1 MRTRIRILAPLALVV
16 VATAACGSSGSSGT
30 GGGSSS
36 SAAGGSTAAAGG
48 KACAPVAG
56 DQLVVLK
63 DDKALQSADNVLP
76 AVNAKANTKNPA
88 LMPALEA
95 VAAKI
100 TTDDLVN
107 LNNAVDVQRKSV
119 ADAASGW
126 VAAHDVTGGLAKGSG
141 KIVVGSP
148 GFTEGKV
155 LGAIFADVL
164 KKVGFDASAREVGSR
179 DLYLKALIAGSEIQV
194 VPEYLSTVT
203 EAINKLPQVN
213 GPSATPVASGD
224 VQATFTALKPLAAKV
239 GLVFGTPS
247 AAADENAFA
256 VTQALADKLKVTTL
270 SELAA
275 ACSDGSLVLG
285 GPTECPTRPFCQPG
299 LEKTYS
305 LKFAS
310 FKGLD
315 AGGPLTKAAIAK
327 GTVSIGL
334 VFSSDGSLAKK

>member
-1 MRTRIRILAPLALVV
+1 MRTHIRILAPLALVV

-30 GGGSSS
+30 GGSS
-36 SAAGGSTAAAGG
+36 SAAGGSTAAAAG

-63 DDKALQSADNVLP
+63 DDKQLQSADNVLP
-76 AVNAKANTKNPA
+76 AVNAQANTKNPA

-119 ADAASGW
+119 DDAASGW
-126 VAAHDVTGGLAKGSG
+126 LAAHDVTTGLAKGSG

-155 LGAIFADVL
+155 LGTIFADVL

-179 DLYLKALIAGSEIQV
+179 DLYLKSLITGSEIQV

-203 EAINKLPQVN
+203 EALNKQVN
-213 GPSATPVASGD
+213 GPSAAPVASGD
-224 VQATFTALKPLAAKV
+224 VQATYAALQPLASKV
-239 GLVFGTPS
+239 GLAFGKPS
-247 AAADENAFA
+247 EAADENAFA
-256 VTQALADKLKVTTL
+256 VTQKLADKLKVTTL
-270 SELAA
+270 SELAD
-275 ACSDGSLVLG
+275 ACKDGSLVLG
-285 GPTECPTRPFCQPG
+285 GPPECPTRPFCEPG
-299 LEKTYS
+299 LEKSYD

-310 FKGLD
+310 FKSLD
-315 AGGPLTKAAIAK
+315 AGGPLTKAAITK

-334 VFSSDGSLAKK
+334 VFSSDGALAPKNG

>member
-1 MRTRIRILAPLALVV
+1 MRTRIRIVAPLALA
-16 VATAACGSSGSSGT
+16 VAVTAACGSSGSSGT
-30 GGGSSS
+30 GGSSS
-36 SAAGGSTAAAGG
+36 SSSGGSTAAAGN
-48 KACAPVAG
+48 ACAPVAG

-63 DDKALQSADNVLP
+63 DDKNLQSADNVLP
-76 AVNAKANTKNPA
+76 AVNSSANTKNPA

-119 ADAASGW
+119 DDAAAGW

-179 DLYLKALIAGSEIQV
+179 DLYLKALISGSEIQA
-194 VPEYLSTVT
+194 VPEYLSTVS
-203 EAINKLPQVN
+203 EAINKQAN

-224 VQATFTALKPLAAKV
+224 VQATYTALQPLAAKV
-239 GLVFGTPS
+239 GLAFGKPS
-247 AAADENAFA
+247 QAADQNAFA
-256 VTQALADKLKVTTL
+256 VTQTLADKLKVTTL
-270 SELAA
+270 SELAS
-275 ACSDGSLVLG
+275 ACKDGSLVLG
-285 GPTECPTRPFCQPG
+285 GPVECPTRPFCQPG

-315 AGGPLTKAAIAK
+315 AGGPLTKAAISK

-334 VFSSDGSLAKK
+334 VFSSDGALAKK

>member
-1 MRTRIRILAPLALVV
+1 MRTRIAVLAPLALAMVV
-16 VATAACGSSGSSGT
+16 TAACGSSGSSGT
-30 GGGSSS
+30 GGSSS
-36 SAAGGSTAAAGG
+36 SSSGASTAAAAG

-63 DDKALQSADNVLP
+63 DDKNLQSADNVLP
-76 AVNAKANTKNPA
+76 AVNAAASKKNPA
-88 LMPALEA
+88 LLPALEA

-119 ADAASGW
+119 DDAASGW

-141 KIVVGSP
+141 TIVVGSP

-155 LGAIFADVL
+155 LGTIFADVL
-164 KKVGFDASAREVGSR
+164 KKVGFNASAREVGSR
-179 DLYLKALIAGSEIQV
+179 DLYLKALITGSQIQV

-203 EAINKLPQVN
+203 EAINKNVN
-213 GPSATPVASGD
+213 GASATTVASGD
-224 VQATFTALKPLAAKV
+224 VQATFTALQPLAAKV
-239 GLVFGTPS
+239 GLVFGKPS
-247 AAADENAFA
+247 EAADQNAFA
-256 VTQALADKLKVTTL
+256 VTQTLADKLKVTTL
-270 SELAA
+270 TELAT
-275 ACSDGSLVLG
+275 ACADGSLVLG

-299 LEKTYS
+299 LTKTYN

-310 FKGLD
+310 FKGLV
-315 AGGPLTKAAIAK
+315 AGGPLTKAALTK

>member
-1 MRTRIRILAPLALVV
+1 MRTRIRILAPLALTVV
-16 VATAACGSSGSSGT
+16 VTAACGSSGSSGT
-30 GGGSSS
+30 SSS
-36 SAAGGSTAAAGG
+36 SSSTGGTTAAAAG

-56 DQLVVLK
+56 DQLVVLQ
-63 DDKALQSADNVLP
+63 DDKHLQSADNVLP
-76 AVNAKANTKNPA
+76 AVNAAAGTKNPA

-95 VAAKI
+95 IAAKI

-107 LNNAVDVQRKSV
+107 LNAAVDVQRKTV
-119 ADAASGW
+119 DAAASGW

-141 KIVVGSP
+141 KIVVGAP
-148 GFTEGKV
+148 GFTEGKI

-179 DLYLKALIAGSEIQV
+179 DLYLKALISGSEIQA

-203 EAINKLPQVN
+203 EAINKKVN
-213 GPSATPVASGD
+213 GPNAATVASGD
-224 VQATFTALKPLAAKV
+224 VQATYTALKPLAAKV
-239 GLVFGTPS
+239 GLAFGTPS
-247 AAADENAFA
+247 QAIDENAFA

-270 SELAA
+270 TELAD
-275 ACSDGSLVLG
+275 ACKDGSLVLG

-310 FKGLD
+310 FKGLGE
-315 AGGPLTKAAIAK
+315 AGGALTKTAIK
-327 GTVSIGL
+327 QGTVSIGL

>member
-36 SAAGGSTAAAGG
+36 SAAGGSTAAAAG
-48 KACAPVAG
+48 KTCAPVAG

-63 DDKALQSADNVLP
+63 DDKSLQSADNVLP
-76 AVNAKANTKNPA
+76 AVNAQANTKNPA

-119 ADAASGW
+119 DDVASGW
-126 VAAHDVTGGLAKGSG
+126 VASHDVTSGLAKGSG
-141 KIVVGSP
+141 TIVVGSP

-155 LGAIFADVL
+155 LGTIFADVL

-179 DLYLKALIAGSEIQV
+179 DLYLKSLITGSEIQV

-203 EAINKLPQVN
+203 EALNKQVN
-213 GPSATPVASGD
+213 GPSAAPVASGD
-224 VQATFTALKPLAAKV
+224 VQATYAALQPLASKV
-239 GLVFGTPS
+239 GLAFGKPS
-247 AAADENAFA
+247 EAADENAFA
-256 VTQALADKLKVTTL
+256 VTQKLADKLKVTTL
-270 SELAA
+270 SELAD
-275 ACSDGSLVLG
+275 ACKDGSLVLG
-285 GPTECPTRPFCQPG
+285 GPPECPTRPFCEPG
-299 LEKTYS
+299 MEKSYD

-310 FKGLD
+310 FKSLD
-315 AGGPLTKAAIAK
+315 AGGPLTKAAITK

>member
-1 MRTRIRILAPLALVV
+1 MRTRIRILAPLALAMVV
-16 VATAACGSSGSSGT
+16 TAACGSSGSSGT
-30 GGGSSS
+30 SSSGSSS
-36 SAAGGSTAAAGG
+36 ASGGSAAAAG

-63 DDKALQSADNVLP
+63 DDKNLQSADNVLP
-76 AVNAKANTKNPA
+76 AVNAAASKKNPA

-119 ADAASGW
+119 DDAASGW

-164 KKVGFDASAREVGSR
+164 KKVGFDASAHEVGSR
-179 DLYLKALIAGSEIQV
+179 DLYLKALISGSEIQV
-194 VPEYLSTVT
+194 VPEYLSTVS
-203 EAINKLPQVN
+203 EAINKQAN
-213 GPSATPVASGD
+213 GPSAAPVASGD
-224 VQATFTALKPLAAKV
+224 VQATYTALQPLAAKV
-239 GLVFGTPS
+239 GLAFGKPS
-247 AAADENAFA
+247 EAADQNAFA
-256 VTQALADKLKVTTL
+256 VTQALATKLKVTTL
-270 SELAA
+270 TELAD
-275 ACSDGSLVLG
+275 ACKDGSLVLG

-299 LEKTYS
+299 LQKTYS
-305 LKFAS
+305 LKFGS
-310 FKGLD
+310 FKALD
-315 AGGPLTKAAIAK
+315 AGGPLTKAAITK

>member
-1 MRTRIRILAPLALVV
+1 MRTRFRILVPLALTVV
-16 VATAACGSSGSSGT
+16 VTAACGSSGSSGT
-30 GGGSSS
+30 GGSSS
-36 SAAGGSTAAAGG
+36 SAAGGSSAAAAGG

-76 AVNAKANTKNPA
+76 AVNAQASTKNPA

-95 VAAKI
+95 VAAKL

-107 LNNAVDVQRKSV
+107 MNNAVDVQRKSV
-119 ADAASGW
+119 EDTAAAW
-126 VAAHDVTGGLAKGSG
+126 VSSHDVTTGLAKGSG
-141 KIVVGSP
+141 TIVVGSP
-148 GFTEGKV
+148 GFTEGKI
-155 LGAIFADVL
+155 LGTIFADVL
-164 KKVGFDASAREVGSR
+164 KKVGFSASAREVGSR
-179 DLYLKALIAGSEIQV
+179 DLYLKSLIKGSEIQV

-203 EAINKLPQVN
+203 EAINKQVN
-213 GPSATPVASGD
+213 GPNATPVASGD
-224 VQATFTALKPLAAKV
+224 VQATYTALQPLASKV
-239 GLVFGTPS
+239 GLAFGKPS
-247 AAADENAFA
+247 EAADENAFA
-256 VTQALADKLKVTTL
+256 VTQALADKLKVTSL
-270 SELAA
+270 SELAS

-299 LEKTYS
+299 LEKTYG

-315 AGGPLTKAAIAK
+315 AGGPLTKAAITK
-327 GTVSIGL
+327 GDVSIGL